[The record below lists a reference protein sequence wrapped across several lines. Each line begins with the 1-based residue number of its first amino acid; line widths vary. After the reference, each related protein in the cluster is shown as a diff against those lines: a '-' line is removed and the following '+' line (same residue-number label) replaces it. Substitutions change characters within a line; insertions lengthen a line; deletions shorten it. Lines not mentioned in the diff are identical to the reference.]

1 MTLFYGT
8 VCHLNKTEGGGIGTL
23 TALSSLTALSYNH
36 RSRYDTSSVHLWIL
50 LNAEKRSLQRS
61 VLDQPARFTDRQT
74 QNILCVVA

>member
-50 LNAEKRSLQRS
+50 LNAEKKESAKVS
-61 VLDQPARFTDRQT
+61 VRPASQ
-74 QNILCVVA
+74 IY